1 MVQFLPR
8 IPTFSEQFSQALGQN
23 LQQGMTNLPELA
35 MKLSAQ
41 RRGRRED
48 VLQKAQDIFTGY
60 RKDATP
66 MEVANFLEKI
76 GNVQGSPA
84 EMLKKI
90 TEQAQQQQ
98 LDTERLKRAH
108 GAGNLSLKGLMGMGK
123 EFLTEG
129 RVLSEQERLQEA
141 KQLAKYVDPEV
152 ARSILAGKDFR
163 PEQIEEVVGKQPT
176 SVQGII
182 DKLPIKN
189 KYVAKKIPKDLT
201 EKNKLTFEQNLRDVL
216 RQDPNVNLVLLRKKY
231 AKKGINWKD
240 FKDALLG
247 MEEQGLQL
255 TNEQRRSFDTL
266 MKPPIDD
273 LGKLLKLYKI
283 TKKIRL

>member
-8 IPTFSEQFSQALGQN
+8 IPTFGEQFSQALGQN
-23 LQQGMTNLPELA
+23 LQQGITNLPELA

-48 VLQKAQDIFTGY
+48 VMQKAQDIFTGY

-84 EMLKKI
+84 EMLKNI

-108 GAGNLSLKGLMGMGK
+108 SAGNLSLKGLMGMGK

-189 KYVAKKIPKDLT
+189 KYVAKKIPQDLT
-201 EKNKLTFEQNLRDVL
+201 EKNKLTFQQNLRDVL
-216 RQDPNVNLVLLRKKY
+216 QQDPNVNLLLLRKKY